1 MRPSFEN
8 GKGNAI
14 VNWARIWLDRYHQFL
29 NQEKIPIE
37 VDAPKEHV
45 IAFLFAL
52 KQKGKLPWQRIQAV
66 NAIQE
71 WSGSKTGKSAAHLDW
86 IVRQLRK
93 LESLEVGWQNPQ
105 DEGDPG
111 LISTSEHPIVERL
124 RAALRRHHDALST
137 EKAYVGW
144 VKRFNS
150 RFALDDN
157 PEWIGISN
165 SQVEQFLTELAVDS
179 RVAASTQKQAFSSF
193 LYVFRNVLQRDLQG
207 IDALRA

>member
-8 GKGNAI
+8 GKGNAK

-66 NAIQE
+66 NAIE
-71 WSGSKTGKSAAHLDW
+71 KWSGSKTGKSAAHLDW

-93 LESLEVGWQNPQ
+93 LESLEVGGQDPQ

-111 LISTSEHPIVERL
+111 PISTTEHPIVQRL

-157 PEWIGISN
+157 PECWYLQIAGRTILDGACGGWSSCSEYSKSSIFRISLRV
-165 SQVEQFLTELAVDS
+165 SQCP
-179 RVAASTQKQAFSSF
+179 ST
-193 LYVFRNVLQRDLQG
+193 
-207 IDALRA
+207 